1 MEHTVVGVQSVA
13 PSSASPHVVS
23 QNASSA
29 KEISTTTLIFLI
41 LTMHVTGHEFLTGTV
56 RVQQNK
62 RAFCFAGLPAA

>member
-13 PSSASPHVVS
+13 PSSAALHGVS
-23 QNASSA
+23 QNGSSA
-29 KEISTTTLIFLI
+29 NEISTTTLIFRI

-62 RAFCFAGLPAA
+62 STFSFAGLPAA